1 MLVRWGAGHNGE
13 RGMKMTVAAVTFAR
27 NGRGVRL
34 TLAVD
39 GYLVFNG
46 SDVTHMVREMAA
58 RGVTELQLSS
68 TYSIKVPTNCDTLAE
83 AAGQHLDEPLAAFIL
98 ISECAW

>member
-1 MLVRWGAGHNGE
+1 MV
-13 RGMKMTVAAVTFAR
+13 VAAVTFAR
-27 NGRGVRL
+27 NGRGVCL

-39 GYLVFNG
+39 GSLVFEG
-46 SDVTHMVREMAA
+46 SDVTHMVRELAA

-83 AAGQHLDEPLAAFIL
+83 AAGPPFDEPLAAFIL
-98 ISECAW
+98 ISECA

>member
-1 MLVRWGAGHNGE
+1 
-13 RGMKMTVAAVTFAR
+13 MKMVVAAVTFAR

-34 TLAVD
+34 TLAV
-39 GYLVFNG
+39 GGSLVFEG
-46 SDVTHMVREMAA
+46 SDVAHMVREMAA
-58 RGVTELQLSS
+58 RGVTELQLGS

-83 AAGQHLDEPLAAFIL
+83 AAGQPFDEPLAAFIL